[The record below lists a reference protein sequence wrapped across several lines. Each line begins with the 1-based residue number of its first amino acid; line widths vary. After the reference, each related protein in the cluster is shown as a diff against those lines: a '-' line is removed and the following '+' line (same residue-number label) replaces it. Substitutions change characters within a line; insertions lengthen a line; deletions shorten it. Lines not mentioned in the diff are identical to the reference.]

1 MILMIY
7 NRKMCS
13 EFLLPNLHDSDY
25 EIVLPGREYGLAQG
39 MELSL
44 EVTPEGWSIKGT
56 GF

>member
-44 EVTPEGWSIKGT
+44 
-56 GF
+56 